1 MTDCGQSRS
10 FMGKVK
16 SENHWICA
24 GIVYFLVGTEIE
36 SGWANHRSML
46 QNYFKIAL
54 RSLRKNSVY
63 SFINIT
69 GLSIGIASAVL
80 ILLWVADEYSYDRF
94 HKNYDSIYKLYQS
107 QQWAQGIGTGPS
119 MPYPMKE
126 TIKDK
131 SSQIKHVVMTNWVE
145 GNMLQ
150 VGEKR
155 LNKFGLSASE
165 DFFKVFSFDMVKGD
179 PNTALSN
186 PSSIVITASTAKAFF
201 DDEDPI
207 NQLIK
212 IDNGQELKVT
222 GVIKDVPKQSF
233 FNFEYVLPFSYYEA
247 TQSWVRNSKDN
258 WNNNSF
264 QMYVQLQPGASEA
277 EVDTG
282 IKDIIKDN
290 NPKAP
295 TAKLFLHPMHKWRL
309 YSIFENGINT
319 GGMIEYVRLFTA
331 IAILVLVIACI
342 NFMNLATARS
352 ESRAREVGIRKSVGS
367 GRKELIFQ
375 FLGESVMVTFLSS
388 LLAIVLVE
396 LLLPSYNLLVNKNI
410 SIDYSNPLL
419 WAIAIVWVF
428 VVGVIAGS
436 YPAFYL
442 SSFQPVK
449 VLKGKV
455 NVGKGATTPRKV
467 LVTLQF
473 GFSIFLIIGTIVI
486 YQQIMHVK
494 DRDMGYDRENLMQ
507 IWTNEELETNFQT
520 IREELIRTGV
530 VKSVCKSN
538 SPITSIFSNNEV
550 KWEGMPTDQ
559 RVGFSTIATEYD
571 YTETMGIKMLEGRD
585 FSRDFKSD
593 SMAVIIN
600 QAAVDLMGM
609 EDPIG
614 KKLTYQDQELEI
626 IGVIQNV
633 VMDSPYQ
640 PVEAMTLIF
649 DPAWSSTVTVR
660 LNKTENLAESINAV
674 EGVFK
679 KLNPTYPFEFR
690 FADVDFEKKFAIIN
704 LISRLA
710 GIFATLAIIITGL
723 GLFGLAAFTAEQR
736 TKEVG
741 IRKVMGASVSSL
753 VLLISR
759 DFSRL
764 VLLGFLISGPLAWWF
779 LNNFLERYPYRI
791 SIMWWVLPLAGA
803 TALLL
808 ALLIVSTQ
816 ALKAATANPT
826 QSLRSE

>member
-1 MTDCGQSRS
+1 
-10 FMGKVK
+10 
-16 SENHWICA
+16 
-24 GIVYFLVGTEIE
+24 
-36 SGWANHRSML
+36 
-46 QNYFKIAL
+46 
-54 RSLRKNSVY
+54 
-63 SFINIT
+63 
-69 GLSIGIASAVL
+69 
-80 ILLWVADEYSYDRF
+80 
-94 HKNYDSIYKLYQS
+94 
-107 QQWAQGIGTGPS
+107 
-119 MPYPMKE
+119 
-126 TIKDK
+126 
-131 SSQIKHVVMTNWVE
+131 
-145 GNMLQ
+145 
-150 VGEKR
+150 
-155 LNKFGLSASE
+155 
-165 DFFKVFSFDMVKGD
+165 
-179 PNTALSN
+179 
-186 PSSIVITASTAKAFF
+186 
-201 DDEDPI
+201 
-207 NQLIK
+207 
-212 IDNGQELKVT
+212 
-222 GVIKDVPKQSF
+222 VPRQSF
-233 FNFEYVLPFSYYEA
+233 FRFDYVMPFAYYEA
-247 TQSWVRNSKDN
+247 TQSWVRYSKDN

-277 EVDTG
+277 EVNKS
-282 IKDIIKDN
+282 IENIIKDN

-295 TAKLFLHPMHKWRL
+295 TAKLFLHPMSKWRL
-309 YSIFENGINT
+309 YSNFENGINS

-331 IAILVLVIACI
+331 IAIFVLVIACI

-367 GRKELIFQ
+367 RRKELIFQ
-375 FLGESVMVTFLSS
+375 FLGESVMVTFISS
-388 LLAIVLVE
+388 VLALVLVE
-396 LLLPSYNLLVNKNI
+396 LVLPSYNLLVNKNI
-410 SIDYSNPLL
+410 FIDYSNPWL
-419 WAIAIVWVF
+419 WSIALGWVL
-428 VVGVIAGS
+428 VIGIFSGS

-494 DRDMGYDRENLMQ
+494 NRDMGYDRENLMQ
-507 IWTNEELETNFQT
+507 IWTNGELETNFQT
-520 IREELIRTGV
+520 IREELVRTGV

-550 KWEGMPTDQ
+550 KWEGMPDQ

-571 YTETMGIKMLEGRD
+571 YTETMGIKMIEGRD

-593 SMAVIIN
+593 SMAVIVN

-609 EDPIG
+609 EEPLGQKII
-614 KKLTYQDQELEI
+614 YNDQELEI
-626 IGVIQNV
+626 IGVMPNV

-649 DPAWSSTVTVR
+649 DPDWSSTITLR
-660 LNKTENLAESINAV
+660 LNKTENLAKSITKV
-674 EGVFK
+674 ETVFK

-690 FADVDFEKKFAIIN
+690 FADADFERKFATIN

-710 GIFATLAIIITGL
+710 TIFASLAIIITCL

-753 VLLISR
+753 VLLISK

-764 VLLGFLISGPLAWWF
+764 VIFGFLVSGPIAWWF
-779 LNNFLERYPYRI
+779 LNNFLERYTYRI
-791 SIMWWVLPLAGA
+791 SIMWWILPLAGA
-803 TALLL
+803 TALVL
-808 ALLIVSTQ
+808 ALIIVSTQ
-816 ALKAATANPT
+816 ALKAATANPS

>member
-1 MTDCGQSRS
+1 
-10 FMGKVK
+10 
-16 SENHWICA
+16 
-24 GIVYFLVGTEIE
+24 
-36 SGWANHRSML
+36 ML
-46 QNYFKIAL
+46 HNYIKIAF

-69 GLSIGIASAVL
+69 GLSIGIASSVL
-80 ILLWVADEYSYDRF
+80 ILLWVADEYAYDRF

-107 QQWAQGIGTGPS
+107 QQWAQGIGTGNS
-119 MPYPMKE
+119 MPYPLKE
-126 TIKDK
+126 VIKDK
-131 SSQIKHVVMTNWVE
+131 SSKIEHVVMTNWGE

-150 VGEKR
+150 VGDKR
-155 LNKFGLSASE
+155 LNKMGLSASE
-165 DFFKVFSFDMVKGD
+165 DFFTMFSFDMVNGD
-179 PNTALSN
+179 PITALSD
-186 PSSIVITASTAKAFF
+186 PTSIVITESTAKTFF
-201 DDEDPI
+201 ENQDPI
-207 NQLIK
+207 NQTIK

-222 GVIKDVPKQSF
+222 GVIKDVPRQSF
-233 FNFEYVLPFSYYEA
+233 FRFDYVLPFAYYEA
-247 TQSWVRNSKDN
+247 TQSWVRYSKDN

-264 QMYVQLQPGASEA
+264 QMYVQLQPSATEA
-277 EVDTG
+277 DVNNSIES
-282 IKDIIKDN
+282 ILKDN

-295 TAKLFLHPMHKWRL
+295 TAKLFLHPMNKWRL
-309 YSIFENGINT
+309 YSNFENGVNT
-319 GGMIEYVRLFTA
+319 GGMIEYVQLFTA
-331 IAILVLVIACI
+331 IAIFVLIIACI

-367 GRKELIFQ
+367 RRKELIFQ

-388 LLAIVLVE
+388 VLAIVVVE
-396 LLLPSYNLLVNKNI
+396 LVLPSYNLLVNKNI
-410 SIDYSNPLL
+410 SIDYSNPWL
-419 WAIAIVWVF
+419 WSIAIGWVF
-428 VVGVIAGS
+428 VIGIFAGS

-494 DRDMGYDRENLMQ
+494 NRDMGYDRENLMQ
-507 IWTNEELETNFQT
+507 IWTNGELETNFQT
-520 IREELIRTGV
+520 IREELVRTGV

-538 SPITSIFSNNEV
+538 SPITSIFSSNEV
-550 KWEGMPTDQ
+550 KWEGMPTEQ
-559 RVGFSTIATEYD
+559 RVSFATIATEYD

-593 SMAVIIN
+593 SMAVVIN

-609 EDPIG
+609 DDPIG
-614 KKLTYQDQELEI
+614 QKITFDNQELEI
-626 IGVIQNV
+626 IGVMPDV

-649 DPAWSSTVTVR
+649 SPTWSSTITLR
-660 LNKTENLAESINAV
+660 LNKTDNIGESINIV
-674 EGVFK
+674 ENVFK

-690 FADVDFEKKFAIIN
+690 FADADFQQKFATIN

-710 GIFATLAIIITGL
+710 TIFATLAIIITCL

-741 IRKVMGASVSSL
+741 IRKVMGATVSSL
-753 VLLISR
+753 VILISK

-764 VLLGFLISGPLAWWF
+764 VIVGFLFSGPLAWWF
-779 LNNFLERYPYRI
+779 LSNFLERYEYRTTV
-791 SIMWWVLPLAGA
+791 MWWVLPLAGA
-803 TALLL
+803 GALIL
-808 ALLIVSTQ
+808 ALIIVSTQ
-816 ALKAATANPT
+816 ALRAATANPS

>member
-1 MTDCGQSRS
+1 M
-10 FMGKVK
+10 FK
-16 SENHWICA
+16 
-24 GIVYFLVGTEIE
+24 
-36 SGWANHRSML
+36 
-46 QNYFKIAL
+46 NYFKIAL
-54 RSLRKNSVY
+54 RSLLKNSVY

-94 HKNYDSIYKLYQS
+94 HKNYSSIYKLYQS
-107 QQWAQGIGTGPS
+107 QQWAQGIGTGNA

-131 SSQIKHVVMTNWVE
+131 SSQIKHVVMTNWGE

-150 VGEKR
+150 VGDKR
-155 LNKFGLSASE
+155 LTKMGLSASE
-165 DFFKVFSFDMVKGD
+165 DFFKVFSFEMMKGD
-179 PNTALSN
+179 PNTALSD
-186 PSSIVITASTAKAFF
+186 PSSIVITESTAKTFF
-201 DDEDPI
+201 GDQDPI

-212 IDNGQELKVT
+212 VDNGQDLKVT
-222 GVIKDVPKQSF
+222 GVVKDVPRQSF
-233 FNFEYVLPFSYYEA
+233 FEFEYVMPFAYYEA
-247 TQSWVRNSKDN
+247 TQSWVRYSKDN

-264 QMYVQLQPGASEA
+264 QMYVQLQPDATESE
-277 EVDTG
+277 VNNS

-295 TAKLFLHPMHKWRL
+295 TAKLFLHPMSKWRL
-309 YSIFENGINT
+309 YSNFENGINS

-331 IAILVLVIACI
+331 IAIFVLVIACI

-367 GRKELIFQ
+367 RRKELIFQ
-375 FLGESVMVTFLSS
+375 FLGESVMVTFISS
-388 LLAIVLVE
+388 VLAIVLVE
-396 LLLPSYNLLVNKNI
+396 LVLPSYNLLVNKNI
-410 SIDYSNPLL
+410 SIDYTNPWL
-419 WAIAIVWVF
+419 WSIAFGWVF
-428 VVGVIAGS
+428 VIGIFAGS

-455 NVGKGATTPRKV
+455 NIGKGATTPRKV

-494 DRDMGYDRENLMQ
+494 NRDMGYDRENLIQ
-507 IWTNEELETNFQT
+507 IWTNGELETNFQT
-520 IREELIRTGV
+520 IRQELVRTGV

-550 KWEGMPTDQ
+550 KWQGMPDQ
-559 RVGFSTIATEYD
+559 RVSFSTIATEYD
-571 YTETMGIKMLEGRD
+571 YTETMGIKILEGRD
-585 FSRDFKSD
+585 FSRDFKND
-593 SMAVIIN
+593 STAVIIN
-600 QAAVDLMGM
+600 QAAVDMM
-609 EDPIG
+609 AMKNPIG
-614 KKLTYQDQELEI
+614 QHIKMNERDLEI
-626 IGVIQNV
+626 IGVMPNV

-640 PVEAMTLIF
+640 PVEPMTLIF
-649 DPAWSSTVTVR
+649 DRDWSSTITLR
-660 LNKTENLAESINAV
+660 LSKSDDISESIKTI
-674 EGVFK
+674 ESVFK

-690 FADVDFEKKFAIIN
+690 FANADFERKFATIN

-710 GIFATLAIIITGL
+710 TVFASLAIIITCL

-753 VLLISR
+753 VMLISK

-764 VLLGFLISGPLAWWF
+764 VIVGFLISGPIAWWF

-791 SIMWWVLPLAGA
+791 SIMWWILPLAGA
-803 TALLL
+803 SALLL
-808 ALLIVSTQ
+808 ALIIVSTQ
-816 ALKAATANPT
+816 ALRAARANPSN
-826 QSLRSE
+826 SLRSE

>member
-1 MTDCGQSRS
+1 
-10 FMGKVK
+10 
-16 SENHWICA
+16 
-24 GIVYFLVGTEIE
+24 
-36 SGWANHRSML
+36 
-46 QNYFKIAL
+46 
-54 RSLRKNSVY
+54 
-63 SFINIT
+63 
-69 GLSIGIASAVL
+69 
-80 ILLWVADEYSYDRF
+80 
-94 HKNYDSIYKLYQS
+94 
-107 QQWAQGIGTGPS
+107 
-119 MPYPMKE
+119 MKE

-131 SSQIKHVVMTNWVE
+131 SSQIKHVVMTNWGE

-155 LNKFGLSASE
+155 LNKLGLSASE
-165 DFFKVFSFDMVKGD
+165 DFFKVFTFNMVKGD
-179 PNTALSN
+179 PNTALSD
-186 PSSIVITASTAKAFF
+186 PSSIVITESTAKTFF
-201 DDEDPI
+201 DNADPI

-212 IDNGQELKVT
+212 VDNGQELKVT
-222 GVIKDVPKQSF
+222 GVVKDVPRQSF
-233 FNFEYVLPFSYYEA
+233 FRFDYVMPFAYYEA
-247 TQSWVRNSKDN
+247 TQSWVRYSKDN

-277 EVDTG
+277 EVNKS
-282 IKDIIKDN
+282 IENIIKDN

-295 TAKLFLHPMHKWRL
+295 TAKLFLHPMSKWRL
-309 YSIFENGINT
+309 YSNFENGINS

-331 IAILVLVIACI
+331 IAIFVLVIACI

-367 GRKELIFQ
+367 RRKELIFQ
-375 FLGESVMVTFLSS
+375 FLGESVMVTFISS
-388 LLAIVLVE
+388 VLALVLVE
-396 LLLPSYNLLVNKNI
+396 LVLPSYNLLVNKNI
-410 SIDYSNPLL
+410 FIDYSNPWL
-419 WAIAIVWVF
+419 WSIALGWVL
-428 VVGVIAGS
+428 VIGIFSGS

-494 DRDMGYDRENLMQ
+494 NRDMGYDRENLMQ
-507 IWTNEELETNFQT
+507 IWTNGELETNFQT
-520 IREELIRTGV
+520 IREELVRTGV

-550 KWEGMPTDQ
+550 KWEGMPDQ

-571 YTETMGIKMLEGRD
+571 YTETMGIKMIEGRD

-593 SMAVIIN
+593 SMAVIVN

-609 EDPIG
+609 EEPLGQKII
-614 KKLTYQDQELEI
+614 YNDQELEI
-626 IGVIQNV
+626 IGVMPNV

-649 DPAWSSTVTVR
+649 DPDWSSTITLR
-660 LNKTENLAESINAV
+660 LNKTENLAKSITKV
-674 EGVFK
+674 ETVFK

-690 FADVDFEKKFAIIN
+690 FADADFERKFATIN

-710 GIFATLAIIITGL
+710 TIFASLAIIITCL

-753 VLLISR
+753 VLLISK

-764 VLLGFLISGPLAWWF
+764 VIFGFLVSGPIAWWF
-779 LNNFLERYPYRI
+779 LNNFLERYTYRI
-791 SIMWWVLPLAGA
+791 SIMWWILPLAGA
-803 TALLL
+803 TALVL
-808 ALLIVSTQ
+808 ALIIVSTQ
-816 ALKAATANPT
+816 ALKAATANPS